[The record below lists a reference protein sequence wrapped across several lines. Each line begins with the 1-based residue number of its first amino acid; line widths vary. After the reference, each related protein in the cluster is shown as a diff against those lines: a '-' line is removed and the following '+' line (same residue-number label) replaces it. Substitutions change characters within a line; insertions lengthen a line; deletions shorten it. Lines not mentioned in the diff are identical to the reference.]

1 MPPDVVW
8 LDADVTRMAQV
19 LANLL
24 NNAAKYTPD
33 RGTIALTA
41 ERQAG
46 EVVVRVRDNGIGI
59 SPDLLPRVFDMF
71 TQLATDERSRT
82 GLGLGLTIVRRLVEM
97 HGGRVGVTSEGS
109 GRGSEFTVRLPVA
122 ADQPPLPASSAED
135 RASMSRLA
143 GQRVLVVDDNRDAAQ
158 SLGDLLQLA
167 GSVVRVVHDAR
178 AALDEA
184 ERFQPT
190 LALLDIGMPGMN
202 GYELARR
209 LRGMP
214 ALQRLILVAVT
225 GWGQDEDRRRSRE
238 AGFNYH
244 LTKPTDLASLD
255 RLLGSATATAR

>member
-1 MPPDVVW
+1 
-8 LDADVTRMAQV
+8 
-19 LANLL
+19 
-24 NNAAKYTPD
+24 
-33 RGTIALTA
+33 
-41 ERQAG
+41 
-46 EVVVRVRDNGIGI
+46 
-59 SPDLLPRVFDMF
+59 
-71 TQLATDERSRT
+71 
-82 GLGLGLTIVRRLVEM
+82 
-97 HGGRVGVTSEGS
+97 
-109 GRGSEFTVRLPVA
+109 
-122 ADQPPLPASSAED
+122 
-135 RASMSRLA
+135 MSRLA

-158 SLGDLLQLA
+158 SLGDLLQMA

-225 GWGQDEDRRRSRE
+225 GWGQDDDRRRSRE